1 MNAIKPVGAMIAIA
15 TCLDMLWLTFRNSYH
30 EALFRSIQQ
39 APLTIRILPAI
50 GIYLL
55 LPIALYLGAVQP
67 ALSVLDGARRG
78 AIVGAILYAFYDL
91 TNYATL
97 KKWTLE
103 MAVTDTLW
111 GTTLSAVVAGVG
123 VYFKK

>member
-1 MNAIKPVGAMIAIA
+1 MNAIKPVGAMISIA
-15 TCLDMLWLTFRNSYH
+15 TCLDMLWLTFRYSYH
-30 EALFRSIQQ
+30 NALFQSVQQ
-39 APLTIRILPAI
+39 APLTVRILPAI

-91 TNYATL
+91 TNYATFTN
-97 KKWTLE
+97 WTLQ
-103 MAVTDTLW
+103 MTITDILW
-111 GTTLSAVVAGVG
+111 GTFLCAIAAGVG
-123 VYFKK
+123 VYVKK